1 MTLNFKYVRN
11 QNEYHLFV
19 KQMKD
24 RFEYRQDWESFF
36 GIHSVMTDKEIIY
49 DFNSLIVVPPEY
61 PCFLYCNFIDKDI
74 HARARVIDFLPTR
87 KVISSR
93 YPNWYRNLSMVINQ
107 EILVDGV
114 ALEVEE

>member
-24 RFEYRQDWESFF
+24 GFEYRQDWESFF
-36 GIHSVMTDKEIIY
+36 GIHSVMTDKEIVY
-49 DFNSLIVVPPEY
+49 DFDSLIVVPPEY

-74 HARARVIDFLPTR
+74 HARARVIDFLPVR
-87 KVISSR
+87 KIVNSK
-93 YPNWYRNLSMVINQ
+93 NWCRSLNIVVNQ